1 MHFWLA
7 VRTTKIRFS
16 DDSLLL
22 KISSWPGPF
31 SKWKAFG
38 KSNQEEPSKNRN
50 ANNVIA
56 SYYCIMTHDFSHS
69 TLVLA
74 IHSDLCDASL
84 AVLSELQTAGHALC
98 WKLSTIVERLCNQK
112 VHKII
117 LDQSLWP
124 MAIVK
129 RSTGIHFLYTTNIH
143 NKNFRIV
150 LF

>member
-1 MHFWLA
+1 MCFWLE

-16 DDSLLL
+16 DDSLPLE
-22 KISSWPGPF
+22 ISSWPVPF
-31 SKWKAFG
+31 RKWKAFG

-56 SYYCIMTHDFSHS
+56 SYYCIMTHDFFHS
-69 TLVLA
+69 TLKLA
-74 IHSDLCDASL
+74 IHSDLCNASH

-98 WKLSTIVERLCNQK
+98 WKWITTVEMLCNQK

-117 LDQSLWP
+117 LDQCLWP

-129 RSTGIHFLYTTNIH
+129 RSTGIHCLYTTNIH
-143 NKNFRIV
+143 NKYSE
-150 LF
+150 